1 MSVREKQYKIAVIQM
16 KSTQGDTTANL
27 EHAEQFIRKAARN
40 GARIACLPELFYTG
54 YHCDSETFQ
63 RLAEPADGF
72 LIQHLSKLAKELQ
85 IYLIGGYA
93 EATEIPGRI
102 YNSAIFIDDQGS
114 VIGNMRKV
122 YAWGQEKLKFRE
134 GSAFPVYD
142 TPLGKIGL
150 MICYDVEFPEPS
162 RIMAL
167 KGAQLI
173 FVPAVW
179 SIPAERRWH
188 VDLAGNA
195 LFNVLYMAGSNP
207 VGDGACGCSKVVSPF
222 GEVIAEASRDTEE
235 IVYADI
241 DLEEVIYAR
250 SKLPYFNDFKEDT
263 FSMSALQRY

>member
-1 MSVREKQYKIAVIQM
+1 MAVREKQYKIALIQM
-16 KSTQGDTTANL
+16 RSIQGDTIANL
-27 EHAEQFIRKAARN
+27 DHAEKFIREAAEK

-54 YHCDSETFQ
+54 YHLDSENFQ

-72 LIQHLSKLAKELQ
+72 LIQHLSKLARELQ
-85 IYLIGGYA
+85 IYIIGGYA
-93 EATEIPGRI
+93 EATALPGRI
-102 YNSAIFIDDQGS
+102 YNSAIFIDDQGH

-134 GSAFPVYD
+134 GNAFPVYD

-150 MICYDVEFPEPS
+150 MICYDVEYPEPA
-162 RIMAL
+162 RIMVL

-207 VGDGACGCSKVVSPF
+207 VGDGACGCSKVVSPM
-222 GEVIAEASRDTEE
+222 GEVIVEASSDAEE
-235 IVYADI
+235 IVYAEI
-241 DLEEVIYAR
+241 SLEEVVNAR
-250 SKLPYFNDFKEDT
+250 AKLPYFNDFKEDT
-263 FSMSALQRY
+263 FSMSALEKY